1 MVCEVFINVKKG
13 AAEMS
18 VCVFSHCCFEQKFYE
33 PIVAVAHRRCIL
45 RAEDI
50 PVIFCNFDQNILPVA
65 SMLCELLRPR
75 VQNWDIDTP
84 VSDVFLQIVRYFI
97 PIL

>member
-1 MVCEVFINVKKG
+1 MVCEIFINVEKG
-13 AAEMS
+13 TAEFL
-18 VCVFSHCCFEQKFYE
+18 VCVYSHYFSEQKFYE

-84 VSDVFLQIVRYFI
+84 VSDVFLRIVCH
-97 PIL
+97 